1 MQEKKLKT
9 GLRGDIE
16 LLFSDR
22 GTLKGKPNIFQTIR
36 ILLVKPGV
44 QAIAFY
50 RFYRWF
56 YIKKLRF
63 IAEIFSRINYSLTG
77 AEIDPGAEIGAGCRI
92 WHSSGVVIGRGVKIG
107 ENVSMLH
114 NVTLGGIGHSTFHLG
129 EPGYPEIGDNVVL
142 YTGVTILGPVKIGE
156 NSVIGAHSLVLDS
169 IPPNCLAT
177 GTPAK
182 IIKK

>member
-16 LLFSDR
+16 LLFNDR
-22 GTLKGKPNIFQTIR
+22 GTLKGKPNFLQTIR
-36 ILLVKPGV
+36 ILLIKPGV

-50 RFYRWF
+50 RFYRWL

-63 IAEIFSRINYSLTG
+63 IAEIFSRINFFLTG
-77 AEIDPGAEIGAGCRI
+77 ADIDPGAEISGGCRI

-107 ENVSMLH
+107 ENVSILH
-114 NVTLGGIGHSTFHLG
+114 NVTLGGIGHSIFHLG

-142 YTGVTILGPVKIGE
+142 YTGVTVLGPVKISE
-156 NSVIGAHSLVLDS
+156 NSIIGANSLVLES
-169 IPPNCLAT
+169 IPPNCMAA
-177 GTPAK
+177 GVPAK
-182 IIKK
+182 VIKK